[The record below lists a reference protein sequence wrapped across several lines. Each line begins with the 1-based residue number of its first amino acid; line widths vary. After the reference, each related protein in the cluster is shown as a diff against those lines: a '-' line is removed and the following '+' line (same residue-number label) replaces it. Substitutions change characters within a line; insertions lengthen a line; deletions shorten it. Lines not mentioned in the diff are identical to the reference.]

1 MYTEEHIS
9 FYEHHSQQH
18 SKAAVVGH
26 ARVLM
31 RATAFLKE
39 KAQRASTHA
48 AATLAREAPALTLP
62 PGATPTHY
70 YATADSSE
78 S

>member
-1 MYTEEHIS
+1 
-9 FYEHHSQQH
+9 
-18 SKAAVVGH
+18 
-26 ARVLM
+26 M